1 LRTSQETRIDLVGAQ
16 DDSMAAGARKA
27 FSEMPE
33 SQRERWVKIPL
44 TGCDGLPKTGQAWV
58 RNGLLAATI
67 YIRPNADLALEML
80 TKAIQSGVQPPEHT
94 MTEPQS
100 MPSLDAIV
108 ARTAKSGDE
117 KLQLSVGV

>member
-1 LRTSQETRIDLVGAQ
+1 
-16 DDSMAAGARKA
+16 
-27 FSEMPE
+27 
-33 SQRERWVKIPL
+33 VKIPL